1 MKLFKRNKSQLNMQ
15 DKAATGIANC
25 ILKTQNW
32 FAMSLCLQEVTKNWK
47 QRQQRIFLYLV
58 CIAFGG
64 MSIVA
69 IVHSFKI
76 SDKAKSVITKSI
88 IIQGNTY
95 KKDKAFLITE
105 NEFQK
110 VQEYKLKH
118 PNLIKE
124 RPGLFDSLTLI
135 EQVYY
140 SQKKQ

>member
-1 MKLFKRNKSQLNMQ
+1 MKLFKRNKSQLNIQ
-15 DKAATGIANC
+15 DKAATGISNG
-25 ILKTQNW
+25 ILKTQSW
-32 FAMSLCLQEVTKNWK
+32 FAINLQQVTKSWK
-47 QRQQRIFLYLV
+47 QKQQWIFLYLV

-69 IVHSFKI
+69 IVNSFKV
-76 SDKAKSVITKSI
+76 SDKEKSI
-88 IIQGNTY
+88 IPKPISIPGNTY

>member
-1 MKLFKRNKSQLNMQ
+1 
-15 DKAATGIANC
+15 
-25 ILKTQNW
+25 
-32 FAMSLCLQEVTKNWK
+32 
-47 QRQQRIFLYLV
+47 LV

-69 IVHSFKI
+69 IVNSFKA
-76 SDKAKSVITKSI
+76 SDKTKSI
-88 IIQGNTY
+88 IPKQISTPKNIY
-95 KKDKAFLITE
+95 RRDKAFLITE

-110 VQEYKLKH
+110 VQEYKQTH

>member
-1 MKLFKRNKSQLNMQ
+1 M
-15 DKAATGIANC
+15 I
-25 ILKTQNW
+25 
-32 FAMSLCLQEVTKNWK
+32 
-47 QRQQRIFLYLV
+47 

-69 IVHSFKI
+69 IVNSFKV
-76 SDKAKSVITKSI
+76 SDKVKSI
-88 IIQGNTY
+88 IPKQISIPRNTY

-110 VQEYKLKH
+110 VQEYKQTH

-124 RPGLFDSLTLI
+124 RPALFDSLTLI
-135 EQVYY
+135 EQAYY

>member
-1 MKLFKRNKSQLNMQ
+1 MRLFKRNKSQVNIQ
-15 DKAATGIANC
+15 DKAATGIANG

-32 FAMSLCLQEVTKNWK
+32 FAINLQQVTKSWK
-47 QRQQRIFLYLV
+47 QKQQWIFLYMVCLV
-58 CIAFGG
+58 FGG
-64 MSIVA
+64 LSIVG
-69 IVHSFKI
+69 IVNSFKA
-76 SDKAKSVITKSI
+76 SDKTKSI
-88 IIQGNTY
+88 IPKQISTPKNIY
-95 KKDKAFLITE
+95 RRNKAFLITE

-110 VQEYKLKH
+110 VQEYKQTN

>member
-1 MKLFKRNKSQLNMQ
+1 MKLFKRNKSQLNIP
-15 DKAATGIANC
+15 DKAATGIANG

-32 FAMSLCLQEVTKNWK
+32 FAINLQKVTKNWK
-47 QRQQRIFLYLV
+47 QKQQWIFLYMVCLV
-58 CIAFGG
+58 FGG
-64 MSIVA
+64 LSIVA
-69 IVHSFKI
+69 TVNSLKT
-76 SDKAKSVITKSI
+76 SDKSKSI
-88 IIQGNTY
+88 IPKAISIPKNIFGR
-95 KKDKAFLITE
+95 DKAFLITE

-110 VQEYKLKH
+110 VQEYKQTH

>member
-1 MKLFKRNKSQLNMQ
+1 MKFFRKNKSQLNIQ
-15 DKAATGIANC
+15 DKAATGIANA
-25 ILKTQNW
+25 ILKAQSWLALN
-32 FAMSLCLQEVTKNWK
+32 LEIVTKNWK
-47 QRQQRIFLYLV
+47 QKQQWIFLYLV

-69 IVHSFKI
+69 IVNSFKA
-76 SDKAKSVITKSI
+76 SDKTKSI
-88 IIQGNTY
+88 IPKQISTPKNIY
-95 KKDKAFLITE
+95 RRNKAFLITE

-110 VQEYKLKH
+110 VQEYKQTH

>member
-1 MKLFKRNKSQLNMQ
+1 MKLFKRNKSKLNIQ
-15 DKAATGIANC
+15 DKAATGIANG

-32 FAMSLCLQEVTKNWK
+32 VAINLQQVTKNWK
-47 QRQQRIFLYLV
+47 QKQQWIFLYLV

-64 MSIVA
+64 MSIAA
-69 IVHSFKI
+69 IVNSFKV
-76 SDKAKSVITKSI
+76 SDKAKSIIPKPISI
-88 IIQGNTY
+88 PRNTY

-110 VQEYKLKH
+110 VQEYKQTH

-124 RPGLFDSLTLI
+124 RPGLFNSLTLI

>member
-1 MKLFKRNKSQLNMQ
+1 MKLFKGNKSQSNIP
-15 DKAATGIANC
+15 DKAATGIANG

-32 FAMSLCLQEVTKNWK
+32 FAINLQRVTKNWK
-47 QRQQRIFLYLV
+47 QKQQWIFLYLV

-69 IVHSFKI
+69 IVNSFKV
-76 SDKAKSVITKSI
+76 SDKVKSI
-88 IIQGNTY
+88 IPKQISIPRNTY

-110 VQEYKLKH
+110 VQEYKQTH

-135 EQVYY
+135 EEVYY